1 MRQRS
6 IALLGFGLTF
16 GLVLSACVTINVYFP
31 AAEAEQAAREFVEK
45 VIGDTDASEPP
56 VDAPPPKQPASP
68 GLGLLS
74 FFIADAHAQTADI
87 SIRTPAIIDIQ
98 ERMAERFKSQLAV
111 GFDSGAVGFGGDGL
125 LVLRVASKVGLRERA
140 AFNQAI
146 ADDNRDR
153 TAVYRE
159 IAVANGQPQWESQ
172 IRETFARQW
181 VTSARAGWWYQD
193 ATGTWM
199 QK

>member
-1 MRQRS
+1 MRQRM
-6 IALLGFGLTF
+6 IALLSL

-45 VIGDTDASEPP
+45 VIGEPATSTP
-56 VDAPPPKQPASP
+56 PADAPPAKQPSSP

-74 FFIADAHAQTADI
+74 FFIADAHAQEADI
-87 SIRTPAIIDIQ
+87 SIRTPAIIAIQ
-98 ERMAERFKSQLAV
+98 ERMAERFKSQLEA

-125 LVLRVASKVGLRERA
+125 LVLLYAGKVGLRERA
-140 AFNQAI
+140 TFNQAI

-159 IAVANGQPQWESQ
+159 IAVANGQPQWEAQ

-181 VTSARAGWWYQD
+181 IASARAGWWYQD
-193 ATGTWM
+193 AAATWK